1 MVTRIIDLDSPIENK
16 MRAALIK
23 RNIKFKEQV
32 SVGIKGRDIPKYFI
46 DFVVYGEFC
55 KIAVECDGKA
65 YHSTVEQRGSD
76 ASRDLWT
83 ITNRFDDVLRFSG
96 SEIHQD
102 IAACVHKISE
112 EILKYDSL
120 KRKRIDLGLIDIRK
134 IRQKSLEYSEI
145 QEVIGVLKREVK
157 GAINSSKTV
166 RLKSKIIKEL
176 KKKLQGCNISIN
188 DQLVYFV
195 YPFLEKL
202 ITKQQV
208 DLFFIAHSITFVL
221 ILFEKSNR
229 YLNVPQEIANEDK
242 IVILFV
248 AIGRLNKELEDI
260 KAQNVRQW
268 VLIDGDNCSIIDSD
282 IAEIHQCNIEA
293 TESRLKKLG
302 QKTIKKLPSGL
313 ENSWKPEEDEELSK
327 DYDAGMS
334 FSELSIKYGRHKG
347 AIQSQLLK
355 IGKKIF

>member
-1 MVTRIIDLDSPIENK
+1 VTRIIDLESPVEKK
-16 MRAALIK
+16 MRAALIE

-32 SVGIKGRDIPKYFI
+32 SFAMKGRDIPKYFI

-65 YHSTVEQRGSD
+65 YHSTVKQRGSD
-76 ASRDLWT
+76 AVRDLWL
-83 ITNRFDDVLRFSG
+83 ITHRFDDVLRFSG
-96 SEIHQD
+96 REIHQD
-102 IAACVHKISE
+102 IAVCVHKISE

-120 KRKRIDLGLIDIRK
+120 KRKQIDLSLVDISK
-134 IRQKSLEYSEI
+134 IRQKSLDYSEI
-145 QEVIGVLKREVK
+145 QEVIGILKREVK
-157 GAINSSKTV
+157 GAINGSKTV
-166 RLKSKIIKEL
+166 RLKSKVIKEL
-176 KKKLQGCNISIN
+176 KKKLQVCNISIN

-208 DLFFIAHSITFVL
+208 DMFFIAHSIAFVL
-221 ILFEKSNR
+221 VLFENSNR
-229 YLNVPQEIANEDK
+229 FLNVPQEIANEDK
-242 IVILFV
+242 IIKVFI

-268 VLIDGDNCSIIDSD
+268 ILIDGDNCSIIDSD
-282 IAEIHQCNIEA
+282 IAEIHQRSIA
-293 TESRLKKLG
+293 VTESRLKKLG
-302 QKTIKKLPSGL
+302 QITIKKLPSGL
-313 ENSWKPEEDEELSK
+313 EKSWKPEEDEELSK

-334 FSELSIKYGRHKG
+334 FSELSLKYGRHKG